1 MPSRDASA
9 VELIC
14 QNANDRKLAAKKCS
28 ELSSQLFFSL
38 FVKVGSFLIMVLK
51 YCYTE
56 LIRTNHKADFIL
68 LATVS
73 CT

>member
-38 FVKVGSFLIMVLK
+38 FVKVGFFLIMVLK
-51 YCYTE
+51 YC
-56 LIRTNHKADFIL
+56 
-68 LATVS
+68 
-73 CT
+73 